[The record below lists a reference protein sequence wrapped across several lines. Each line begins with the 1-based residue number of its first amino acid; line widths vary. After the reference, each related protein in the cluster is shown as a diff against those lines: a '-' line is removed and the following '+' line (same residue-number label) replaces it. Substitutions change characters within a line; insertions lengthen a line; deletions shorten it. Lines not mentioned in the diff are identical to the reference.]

1 MLMLLVIGNGH
12 YDSSASHLQTRFDL
26 PEFLSWSR
34 WNLCCLLSETSWS
47 KSSTRVN
54 CPRQKPEY
62 SAAPPS
68 EVNTRDLGVSS
79 ESTEASSESSFSSC
93 PLKGLLVSSGAGGGG
108 AESMT
113 VFEQADHLGWVWSYQ
128 PSYYKKSTFD
138 PLRPPSGSSWV
149 WSLTVGTV
157 DNVVTVRASWICQAC
172 FLLQCEAWADED
184 TQSSW
189 PIFQQ
194 LTNFC
199 WPTFQQ
205 LTNICWP
212 MFMQLTSFSPADQ
225 YFNSWPTFQQLTS
238 FCWPMQPATG
248 TLNMRTPMKVKLKE
262 NFKFQYRQW
271 YNCTS
276 YL

>member
-1 MLMLLVIGNGH
+1 MINKKHITLHCLDLAHQCTLDKSASIVIAVILPMLMTWH
-12 YDSSASHLQTRFDL
+12 CHHHDSSDSHLQTRFDL

-113 VFEQADHLGWVWSYQ
+113 VFEQADHLGWV
-128 PSYYKKSTFD
+128 
-138 PLRPPSGSSWV
+138 
-149 WSLTVGTV
+149 
-157 DNVVTVRASWICQAC
+157 
-172 FLLQCEAWADED
+172 
-184 TQSSW
+184 
-189 PIFQQ
+189 
-194 LTNFC
+194 
-199 WPTFQQ
+199 
-205 LTNICWP
+205 
-212 MFMQLTSFSPADQ
+212 
-225 YFNSWPTFQQLTS
+225 
-238 FCWPMQPATG
+238 
-248 TLNMRTPMKVKLKE
+248 
-262 NFKFQYRQW
+262 
-271 YNCTS
+271 
-276 YL
+276 